1 MNNSIVNRCTA
12 ELLRRK
18 DKFQQT
24 RNTYEALETQMG
36 QILTEQTKAE
46 MEQVQTA
53 LDCLDKKRKVVMEG
67 AEMKQLSNKSSET
80 YTEIRDLL
88 HELDQIK
95 QEARELLEKADFP
108 LQKKQDLWKQVI
120 KGINAVIY
128 SEDEQQAFEQL
139 CHELQEMVR
148 HHTPKSGRRIR

>member
-1 MNNSIVNRCTA
+1 
-12 ELLRRK
+12 
-18 DKFQQT
+18 
-24 RNTYEALETQMG
+24 
-36 QILTEQTKAE
+36 
-46 MEQVQTA
+46 
-53 LDCLDKKRKVVMEG
+53 
-67 AEMKQLSNKSSET
+67 MKQLSNKTSET
-80 YTEIRDLL
+80 YTEIRNLL

-139 CHELQEMVR
+139 RHELQEMVR
-148 HHTPKSGRRIR
+148 HHTPKSVRRIR

>member
-36 QILTEQTKAE
+36 QILTEQTKTE

-53 LDCLDKKRKVVMEG
+53 LDCLNKKRKVVMEG
-67 AEMKQLSNKSSET
+67 AEMKQLSNKTSES
-80 YTEIRDLL
+80 YTEIRNLL

-95 QEARELLEKADFP
+95 QEARTLLEEADFP

-139 CHELQEMVR
+139 CQELQEMMR
-148 HHTPKSGRRIR
+148 HHTPKSVRRIR